1 MEFYL
6 NSEDFKKVLFHKMS
20 LKDAG
25 SGSVTGLL
33 FLGQFG

>member
-6 NSEDFKKVLFHKMS
+6 NSEDFKKVLFHRNAVS
-20 LKDAG
+20 G

-33 FLGQFG
+33 